1 MAIPRYNELFGDILR
16 VLSDKQEYKTTNL
29 KEIIANQIDLTEEER
44 NERIPSGGETIIKN
58 RIGWAISSLKK
69 AELVE
74 SKKWGYVN
82 ITEIGL
88 YEFRQN
94 PNLTE
99 DILFKSPAYVEWR
112 GMKPQ
117 TKQGSE
123 STPEEEIKKAHEQI
137 NQNLSEELLE
147 NIYNQ
152 NPFFFERLVVDLL
165 LKMGY
170 GEFRPNAGM
179 TTSPT
184 NDGGI
189 DGIIN
194 QDVLGLDSIGIQAK
208 RYSKSQKIGR
218 PLLQN
223 FAGALVGKG
232 LTKGIFITTSSFN
245 KSAIEYVENQANLTI
260 ILIDGKK
267 LANLMIEYDLGTS
280 TVDTYHIKRI
290 DTDYFNIGE

>member
-1 MAIPRYNELFGDILR
+1 MAIPRYNELFGDVLR
-16 VLSDKQEYKTTNL
+16 VLSDKKEYKTTNL
-29 KEIIANQIDLTEEER
+29 KEIIANQLDLTDEER
-44 NERIPSGGETIIKN
+44 KEKIPSGKETIIKN

-74 SKKWGYVN
+74 SNKWGYVN

-94 PNLTE
+94 PYLTE
-99 DILFKSPAYVEWR
+99 DVLYKNPKYVEWR
-112 GMKPQ
+112 GMKPLNP
-117 TKQGSE
+117 KNPE
-123 STPEEEIKKAHEQI
+123 STPEEEIEKAHNQI
-137 NQNLSEELLE
+137 NQKLSEELLE

-152 NPFFFERLVVDLL
+152 NPYFFEGLVVDLL

-170 GEFRPNAGM
+170 GDFRPNAGM
-179 TTSPT
+179 TTSPS

-208 RYSKSQKIGR
+208 RYGKSQKIGR
-218 PLLQN
+218 PLLQS

-232 LTKGIFITTSSFN
+232 LNKGIFITTSSFN
-245 KSAIEYVENQANLTI
+245 KSAIEYVANQANLTI

-280 TVDTYHIKRI
+280 TVETYQIKRI
-290 DTDYFNIGE
+290 DTDYFNINE